1 MTDGHIYIYIIYIIY
16 SVNHI
21 VSICFY
27 VFYSI
32 SLKTAC
38 PTRFLPGSW
47 CASVRHPASRGREC
61 HPSAPL
67 AISGVAKGGAHRENV
82 DPEKE
87 AAKMER
93 WDEVR

>member
-1 MTDGHIYIYIIYIIY
+1 MFLCVLFH
-16 SVNHI
+16 S
-21 VSICFY
+21 
-27 VFYSI
+27 
-32 SLKTAC
+32 TAC

-67 AISGVAKGGAHRENV
+67 AISGVAKGGARRENV

-87 AAKMER
+87 AEKWKGEIR
-93 WDEVR
+93 